1 MKYLPIMLMALLAPF
16 TAIAQGDAGWTDL
29 FNGRNL
35 DGWRQLN
42 GKADYR
48 VVDGVIVGTSKM
60 NTPNSFL
67 ATNKDYGDFIL
78 EVEIK
83 MDPSLNSGI
92 QFRSISDPSIKNG
105 RVHGYQME
113 VDASRRAW
121 AGGIYDE
128 ARRGW
133 LYNLECNPKGKTAY
147 KINDWNLYRVEAI
160 GASIRVFVNGIP
172 TADLVDDMTLK
183 GLIALQVHGIGKNEE
198 KAGKTVQFR
207 NVRIKTTNLAA
218 SRTPVTKAIPQV
230 SYLANQLTQR
240 EKDAG
245 WRLLWDGKTTRG
257 WRGAKLKSFPK
268 FGWSIEDGLL
278 KVAKSGGGESTH
290 GGDIVTTRK
299 YRNFVLEADFQMT
312 RGANSGIK
320 YFVDTELNKG
330 AGSSIGCEFQ
340 ILDDDVH
347 PDAKAGTAGNRTLG
361 SLYDI
366 IPADPTYFAPYQGK
380 KRLSKTGWNRA
391 RVVVQGNHVEHYLNG
406 VKMLEYERSTQIWRA
421 LVARSKYV
429 KWPNFGEKEAG
440 HILLQDH
447 GDAVSFKNIKIKE
460 LD

>member
-1 MKYLPIMLMALLAPF
+1 MKYLSIMLLTLVVPF
-16 TAIAQGDAGWTDL
+16 TAFAQGDAGWTDL
-29 FNGRNL
+29 FNGKDL
-35 DGWRQLN
+35 SGWHQLN
-42 GKADYR
+42 GKAEYR

-60 NTPNSFL
+60 NTANSFL
-67 ATNKDYGDFIL
+67 VTNKNYGDFIL

-83 MDPSLNSGI
+83 MDPSLNSGV
-92 QFRSISDPSIKNG
+92 QFRSISEPSINNG

-133 LYNLECNPKGKTAY
+133 LYNLECNPEGKKAY
-147 KINDWNLYRVEAI
+147 RVNDWNLYRVEAI

-172 TADLVDDMTLK
+172 TADLVDDMTSK
-183 GLIALQVHGIGKNEE
+183 GLIALQVHGIGKNRE
-198 KAGKTVQFR
+198 KAGKTVQFK
-207 NVRIKTTNLAA
+207 NIRIRTENLAA
-218 SRTPVTKAIPQV
+218 ARTPVTKAIPQV
-230 SYLANQLTQR
+230 SYLTNQLTQR
-240 EKDAG
+240 EKESG
-245 WRLLWDGKTTRG
+245 WRLLWDGKSTRG
-257 WRGAKLKSFPK
+257 WRGAKLKGFPRH
-268 FGWSIEDGLL
+268 GWKIEDGLL
-278 KVAKSGGGESTH
+278 KVAKSTGGESTN
-290 GGDIVTTRK
+290 GGDIVTVRT
-299 YRNFVLEADFQMT
+299 YRNFVLDVDFKMT

-340 ILDDDVH
+340 ILDDGVH

-366 IPADPTYFAPYQGK
+366 IPADPTFFAPDQGK
-380 KRLSKTGWNRA
+380 KRMSKNGWNRA

-406 VKMLEYERSTQIWRA
+406 VQMLEYERSTQIWRA

-429 KWPNFGEKEAG
+429 NWPKFGEKEEG

>member
-1 MKYLPIMLMALLAPF
+1 MKYLCVVLAVLIPCSAF
-16 TAIAQGDAGWTDL
+16 AQGDAGWTNL
-29 FNGRNL
+29 FNGKDL
-35 DGWRQLN
+35 SGWRQLN
-42 GKADYR
+42 GKAEYK

-67 ATNKDYGDFIL
+67 ATNKDYGDFIF
-78 EVEIK
+78 EVEVK
-83 MDPSLNSGI
+83 MCPSLNSGI

-113 VDASRRAW
+113 IDASKRAW

-133 LYNLECNPKGKTAY
+133 LYNLECNPKGKEAY
-147 KINDWNLYRVEAI
+147 KVNDWNLYRIEAI
-160 GASIRVFVNGIP
+160 GASIRTFVNGIP

-183 GLIALQVHGIGKNEE
+183 GLIALQVHGIGRNKE
-198 KAGKTVQFR
+198 KAGKTVKFR

-218 SRTPVTKAIPQV
+218 SRTPVDKAIPQV
-230 SYLANQLTQR
+230 SYLTNQLTKR
-240 EKDAG
+240 EKESG
-245 WRLLWDGKTTRG
+245 WRLLWDGKTTNG
-257 WRGAKLKSFPK
+257 WRGAKLKGFPR
-268 FGWSIEDGLL
+268 FGWSVEDGLL

-299 YRNFVLEADFQMT
+299 YRNFVLEVDFQMT

-347 PDAKAGTAGNRTLG
+347 PDAKAGTAGNRTLA

-366 IPADPTYFAPYQGK
+366 IPADPAYFAPYQGK

-429 KWPNFGEKEAG
+429 KWPNFGEKEFG